1 MPFRL
6 TQPGHKLT
14 LLPAIVCT
22 ETTSFHHKGAPRCP
36 AESASS
42 HCDRSD
48 SDVTLHSPRLSFH
61 LHYVPKH
68 LFSCLSFFF
77 FYFNLLQL
85 PRLFLSRSLP
95 FRARTLYQPSLSCQT
110 LDLCLAL
117 FLSWRQ
123 PVLPPHSSYLCGCP
137 LMYVFILHG
146 QMSLLFKL
154 AGKKEKESPCLRGA
168 KNQSILGFFAFSL
181 SLIIRIVADYFS
193 DTFSA
198 LLQTT
203 ELD

>member
-22 ETTSFHHKGAPRCP
+22 ETTFFHHKGAPRCP
-36 AESASS
+36 AESTSS

-48 SDVTLHSPRLSFH
+48 SNVTLHSPPSLLSSPLRPQASFQ
-61 LHYVPKH
+61 LP
-68 LFSCLSFFF
+68 LSGF

-95 FRARTLYQPSLSCQT
+95 LLAGTLYQPSLSCQT

-117 FLSWRQ
+117 LLSWRQ
-123 PVLPPHSSYLCGCP
+123 AVLPPHSSYLCGSP
-137 LMYVFILHG
+137 LMYVFILHR

-154 AGKKEKESPCLRGA
+154 AGKKRKKKKVLASEELKPKHSG
-168 KNQSILGFFAFSL
+168 
-181 SLIIRIVADYFS
+181 
-193 DTFSA
+193 
-198 LLQTT
+198 LLCFKSFIDHQNCC
-203 ELD
+203 